1 MKTTKPGRST
11 WWWLA
16 AGVGSAVLVVGL
28 LNWMRRRVDRRTI
41 QRRFWKPV
49 YDRLANLYDAVDWL
63 TGNTTHRL
71 RKPALRYLPF
81 GNEDED
87 ENGHV
92 LEIGFGSGKLHVE
105 MASRH
110 RMAGVDLALGM
121 ARLTRRR
128 LAARGLHSDL
138 AVGNVCALPW
148 RDRLFDAVVS
158 TFAFSAFPDAGA
170 ALDEMVRVVKPGGRV
185 IIVDAGEASDRNVV
199 AHLLA
204 KAWASLGDYMR
215 DEVPLMEARGL
226 MVEREE
232 YGPWSSVHVVVGTR
246 PGEKVGSSDG

>member
-1 MKTTKPGRST
+1 MKTKKPRRST

-16 AGVGSAVLVVGL
+16 AGVGSAALAVGL
-28 LNWMRRRVDRRTI
+28 LNWMRHRVDRRTI

-49 YDRLANLYDAVDWL
+49 YDRLANVYDAVDWL

-71 RKPALRYLPF
+71 RKPALRYLPP
-81 GNEDED
+81 
-87 ENGHV
+87 ENGRV

-105 MASRH
+105 MASRY
-110 RMAGVDLALGM
+110 RMAGVDLAPGM
-121 ARLTRRR
+121 ARLARRR

-138 AVGNVCALPW
+138 AVGNAYALPW

-158 TFAFSAFPDAGA
+158 TFAFSAFPDAGT
-170 ALDEMVRVVKPGGRV
+170 ALDEMIRVVKPGGRV
-185 IIVDAGEASDRNVV
+185 IIVDAGEAANGNVA

-204 KAWASLGDYMR
+204 RAWTLLGDYMR

-226 MVEREE
+226 AVEREE
-232 YGPWSSVHVVVGTR
+232 YGPWSSTHVVVGTC
-246 PGEKVGSSDG
+246 PDEETGSSDG